1 MTVILKIVKSPY
13 LNEKSSAFGE
23 MCTEEQM
30 CNSMT
35 VTWPNIEKKLKFRI
49 DGGLPKR
56 SVFGHNSTTDCPI
69 SVKLCVGKQFLSCR
83 TSAMGPTSAFHR
95 TYFLFSSCSVV
106 RWSILVSSPI
116 NLSCAD
122 DVISFTANCDAT
134 LDVTAWTWMVKC
146 LLLHYSCL

>member
-69 SVKLCVGKQFLSCR
+69 SVKLAWGSSFSHAELRQWDRHPHSTERISCFPH
-83 TSAMGPTSAFHR
+83 AVWFGEAFSYR
-95 TYFLFSSCSVV
+95 L
-106 RWSILVSSPI
+106 R
-116 NLSCAD
+116 
-122 DVISFTANCDAT
+122 
-134 LDVTAWTWMVKC
+134 
-146 LLLHYSCL
+146 